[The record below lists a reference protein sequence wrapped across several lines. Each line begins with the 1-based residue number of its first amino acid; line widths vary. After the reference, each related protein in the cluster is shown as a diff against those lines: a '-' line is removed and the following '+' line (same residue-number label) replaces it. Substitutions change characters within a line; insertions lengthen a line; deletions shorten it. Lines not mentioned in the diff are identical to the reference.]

1 MRRSDLQVAS
11 NLMLDDGGHQPHYR
25 YMPGDLV
32 AHIYR
37 EFANPES
44 MHLWLTPQQQREY
57 LQYLPCLL
65 CGRPCA
71 GTCLQ
76 RNSSIRGGHV

>member
-1 MRRSDLQVAS
+1 VKRSDLQVAS
-11 NLMLDDGGHQPHYR
+11 NLMVEDSDHQTHYR

-32 AHIYR
+32 GHIYR
-37 EFANPES
+37 EFVNPES
-44 MHLWLTPQQQREY
+44 LHRWLTPQQEKEY

-71 GTCLQ
+71 GTCVQ
-76 RNSSIRGGHV
+76 SKNRVR